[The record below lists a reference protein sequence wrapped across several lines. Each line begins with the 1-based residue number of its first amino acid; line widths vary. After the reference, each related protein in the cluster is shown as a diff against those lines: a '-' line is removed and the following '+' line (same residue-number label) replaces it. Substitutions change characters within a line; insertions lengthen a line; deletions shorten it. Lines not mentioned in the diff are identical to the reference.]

1 MLWCLPCQ
9 GRKLN
14 CLNKIFFFKSYN
26 STFYH
31 FIISQ
36 LFKTKIDY
44 LFVSKFSQ
52 GPHFSNVS
60 PFLFL
65 KIAYCLHLSVREFT
79 SSKNSR
85 VPIWFRNLSYF
96 SSDSARYKAT
106 LQSSES
112 VHEHTEDYNA
122 VRTAPCIPNYDF
134 LMS

>member
-1 MLWCLPCQ
+1 MVFTLS
-9 GRKLN
+9 GKEIKLFEQN
-14 CLNKIFFFKSYN
+14 IFFKSYN

-44 LFVSKFSQ
+44 LFVSNFSQ

-106 LQSSES
+106 LQSSEKC
-112 VHEHTEDYNA
+112 
-122 VRTAPCIPNYDF
+122 P
-134 LMS
+134 